1 MLTIAHW
8 AATVLADYKRP
19 RLVHVVDALPRNAL
33 GKVVRAELRSALW
46 ARAAG
51 DPVGVLGVGAS
62 GPGAPMTAGRGG
74 IRSRPDRVLE
84 ERAREQGFTRPAGVD
99 EVGRGAWAGPVSVG
113 VVVPGESAPPSG
125 VRDSK
130 LVPERQRAGLRD
142 AVVAWAADWAVGHA
156 SPGECDE
163 LGMRRA
169 LRLAA
174 LRALDQLGSPPDV
187 LLLDGPVDYLDP
199 APAPV
204 WPEVGGDRT
213 SVAIAAASVVAKV
226 VRDELMASLAP
237 SFPAFD
243 FDRNKGYP
251 SPSHR
256 RALAG
261 VGLSSLHRRSWS
273 YVERLPF
280 R

>member
-1 MLTIAHW
+1 MTPRR
-8 AATVLADYKRP
+8 ADGRAP
-19 RLVHVVDALPRNAL
+19 PDRALE
-33 GKVVRAELRSALW
+33 VRAR
-46 ARAAG
+46 R
-51 DPVGVLGVGAS
+51 
-62 GPGAPMTAGRGG
+62 
-74 IRSRPDRVLE
+74 
-84 ERAREQGFTRPAGVD
+84 QGFRCPAGVD

-113 VVVPGESAPPSG
+113 VVVPGDGPPPSG

-130 LVPERQRAGLRD
+130 LVPERERAGLRD
-142 AVVAWAADWAVGHA
+142 ELVAWAAAWSVGHA
-156 SPGECDE
+156 SPGECDD
-163 LGMRRA
+163 LGMHGA

-174 LRALDQLGSPPDV
+174 LRALDELAARPDV
-187 LLLDGPVDYLDP
+187 LLLDGPVDYVHP
-199 APAPV
+199 APVPV
-204 WPEVGGDRT
+204 WPEVGGDGT

-226 VRDELMASLAP
+226 VRDELMAELAP

-261 VGLSSLHRRSWS
+261 VGLTSLHRRSWS
-273 YVERLPF
+273 YVDRLPF